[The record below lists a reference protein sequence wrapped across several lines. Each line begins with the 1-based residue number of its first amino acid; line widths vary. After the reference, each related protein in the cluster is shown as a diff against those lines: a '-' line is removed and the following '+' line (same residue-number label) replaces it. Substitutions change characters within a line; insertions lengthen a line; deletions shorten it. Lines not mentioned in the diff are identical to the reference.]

1 MGPLKLKQ
9 MLQFALS
16 PTFDQ
21 DGDIAVLSQE
31 ALLIKGSQNRGP
43 KVRDL
48 HMEQLGHVGHRGG
61 GR

>member
-1 MGPLKLKQ
+1 

-31 ALLIKGSQNRGP
+31 ALLIKGAQNRGP
-43 KVRDL
+43 EVRDL
-48 HMEQLGHVGHRGG
+48 HMKQLGHVGHGGG